1 MISIIGF
8 RSTLMRDEGAD
19 LIRRCE
25 DHVGAIS
32 HHSGTHEGRRP
43 LLRTIVADIGLEAQI
58 ALPEIANLAVGGRN
72 LVSIPATSAA
82 HLIAALRG
90 LGRMAI
96 ERDLTAAAWDR
107 R

>member
-1 MISIIGF
+1 MKALISSCDAKITSARSPIIPAPT
-8 RSTLMRDEGAD
+8 RAGA
-19 LIRRCE
+19 
-25 DHVGAIS
+25 
-32 HHSGTHEGRRP
+32 P